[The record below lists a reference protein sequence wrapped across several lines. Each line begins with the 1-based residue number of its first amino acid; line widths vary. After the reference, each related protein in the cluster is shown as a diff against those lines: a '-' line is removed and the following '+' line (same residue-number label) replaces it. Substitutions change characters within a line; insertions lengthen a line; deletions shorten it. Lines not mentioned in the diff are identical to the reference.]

1 LRNGD
6 ILSGAVLA
14 ALGVFFIV
22 EGQDLGLGRISNP
35 GSGFMIFWVGWILT
49 AMASA
54 IVVAALRRS
63 DNSTLRALWAGANWR
78 KVGYVVLIMAIY
90 AWALPGLGFIAA
102 TLVLLLVL
110 FKTVEPQSWRVAL
123 IGSAA
128 STAAAWLL
136 FAKALGTQLP
146 AGAFGLG

>member
-6 ILSGAVLA
+6 ILSGGVLA

-22 EGQDLGLGRISNP
+22 EGQDLGLGRMSNP

-54 IVVAALRRS
+54 IVVGALRRS
-63 DNSTLRALWAGANWR
+63 DHSTLRVLWAGANWR
-78 KVGYVVLIMAIY
+78 KVGYVVLVMVIY
-90 AWALPGLGFIAA
+90 TWVLPSLGFIVA
-102 TLVLLLVL
+102 TLILLLVL

-146 AGAFGLG
+146 VGAFWLG